1 MSLEIDAV
9 SRIREKLAP
18 ARKLSRGKE
27 WWSGS
32 KFKLNPTVPE
42 SEIVAFETLH
52 NLRLPQDY
60 RDFLLHL
67 SNGGVGPPYGI
78 YCFEES
84 IRRYEEGTTKMWPG
98 MPECVAP
105 ENERIDFDW
114 DPFLQGTLPIMTE
127 GCGKSVHLVLKGEFK
142 GRVVHLDEEM
152 DGGPVFTWDAGF
164 LSWFERWLDEMVAGW
179 QSGGFQES
187 MPGSPDRLWEIIQ
200 SPKVTPAE
208 LEAVLITIRR
218 SPQFETRFTHAI
230 AAAFSHFSEEVRI
243 AACHVVR
250 RHRLK
255 GLEKHTFQ
263 LLDDRNSRVVSEA
276 LSWMDDIPVYRWVS
290 QWQAKVRQLLF
301 HGDNWVAYQAGS
313 LLLKAKALTRADL
326 LPLID
331 SHSPDRRC
339 IGIGFWGK
347 RGFSL
352 TGEEWLGRRR
362 SDENIEVRRA
372 IILAAAKAK
381 DYKFLPIMREMA
393 QQEGGEFDELVAN
406 VRIKLLLP
414 VWQTWPVWLAAL
426 LISFLVPPQIAP
438 QIWGLALLIS
448 IAWRIWY

>member
-78 YCFEES
+78 YRFEES

-187 MPGSPDRLWEIIQ
+187 MPGSCERLWEIAQ
-200 SPKVTPAE
+200 SPKVTPFE
-208 LEAVLITIRR
+208 LEAVLISLRR
-218 SPQFETRFTHAI
+218 CPQFESRFTPAV
-230 AAAFSHFSEEVRI
+230 AAAFSHFSEEVRR
-243 AACHVVR
+243 AACGAAH
-250 RHRLK
+250 RHRLTD
-255 GLEKHTFQ
+255 LEEHIFRQ
-263 LLDDRNSRVVSEA
+263 LDDPYSGVVMGALRTMPDFPVSRWEA
-276 LSWMDDIPVYRWVS
+276 KARLLLHHDNDRVAFQAGCLISD
-290 QWQAKVRQLLF
+290 AKVMTK
-301 HGDNWVAYQAGS
+301 G
-313 LLLKAKALTRADL
+313 DL

-331 SHSPDRRC
+331 SSNVDLRRN
-339 IGIGFWGK
+339 GIYFWGK
-347 RGFSL
+347 CGFTVSDA
-352 TGEEWLGRRR
+352 EWLERRR
-362 SDENIEVRRA
+362 SDDNLEVRRA
-372 IILAAAKAK
+372 VILAASEAK
-381 DYKFLPIMREMA
+381 DHKFVPIMREMA
-393 QQEGGEFDELVAN
+393 QQEGGAFDQLAGN
-406 VRIKLLLP
+406 VRTALLP
-414 VWQTWPVWLAAL
+414 PMWKTWPIWLATL
-426 LISFLVPPQIAP
+426 LISFFLPPQALLP
-438 QIWGLALLIS
+438 LWGLALLIS